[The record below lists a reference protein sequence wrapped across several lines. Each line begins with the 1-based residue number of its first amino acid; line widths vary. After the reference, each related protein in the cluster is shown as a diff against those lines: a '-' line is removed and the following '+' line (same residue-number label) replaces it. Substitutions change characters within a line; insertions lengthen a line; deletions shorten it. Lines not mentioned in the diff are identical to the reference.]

1 MRTLSDADLLDLW
14 EQGVRRHPLDR
25 ALLILA
31 AVLPDVSYD
40 DLADWPLGRRN
51 RGLAALRCRW
61 FGANLQGWSA
71 CPRCG
76 AELECGMDC
85 RVLAHAGPE
94 GDMDYAEPIVVN
106 GRRFRLPTS
115 RDLAAILQEADLH
128 RASMRLVDHCLL
140 DASAPHAWSDAEL
153 EEIGERMALADP
165 QAEMRVTLHCPECA
179 HAWDE
184 TLDITSFLWTEI
196 EGRARR
202 LLFEIHVLASA
213 YGWTE
218 AVILSLGPQRR
229 ALYLEMV
236 QA

>member
-14 EQGVRRHPLDR
+14 EQGVCRYPLDR

-51 RGLAALRCRW
+51 RGLAA
-61 FGANLQGWSA
+61 
-71 CPRCG
+71 
-76 AELECGMDC
+76 
-85 RVLAHAGPE
+85 
-94 GDMDYAEPIVVN
+94 
-106 GRRFRLPTS
+106 
-115 RDLAAILQEADLH
+115 ILQETDPH
-128 RASMRLVDHCLL
+128 QASMRLVDHCLL
-140 DASAPHAWSDAEL
+140 DASAPHSWSDAEL

-165 QAEMRVTLHCPECA
+165 QAETRLTLHCPECA
-179 HAWDE
+179 HAWGE

-196 EGRARR
+196 EGCARR

-218 AVILSLGPQRR
+218 AEILSLSPHRR
-229 ALYLEMV
+229 ACYLEMV